1 MSKKF
6 HATLNRLVEQSAN
19 NNPRRA
25 RRNSSRMN
33 PRKQIIRD
41 SQGTQ
46 HRVIF
51 NNPEDHQAYLLYVQG
66 GGKDVEF
73 TDDVFAAATPD
84 SLLSSP
90 SDVVRFADF
99 LSRSGGAQEA
109 EAEVER
115 EDSETEEE
123 FSRFGDVESER
134 GSYAS
139 ATTPAPERQRRSFY
153 SEEDISEPRVSPE
166 TASLVQRRRKA
177 AAFEDIPRGVRSS
190 RESVDQYRYRR
201 PVQWYQYKIL
211 MALAQ
216 APNTRKGAKGSRL
229 RYAVQAE
236 NPRYNV
242 LEHPLLELEA
252 KLRRKKKKEKLQIL
266 AEHFQV
272 WSDPQKPIM
281 DITFHNFLEKMK
293 RITLPRAFKIGNKE
307 INIHQW
313 GQTPDEVWGPLLQ
326 EKWSKAPCQY
336 CNRQGCRACNGT
348 GYQQV
353 PMAVRPGILVARR
366 AQDSAGDVYD
376 RKGIV
381 KPYRV
386 KDIDPTTGEMVLRPD
401 LMAWELAARIA
412 LGTFLKDTGY
422 RGAQGAK
429 LKEFRDPSGDTYHMY
444 VNELDLTAD
453 ALKEKQNFFGLA
465 RDLQNLAVDADFLES
480 EDTEGTST
488 TESGNQVISTEAEET
503 TIPRV
508 DTRSVGPGRP
518 PRSED

>member
-33 PRKQIIRD
+33 PSKQKIRD
-41 SQGTQ
+41 SRGNVYLVVFEDDKDLQTYLAFVQRTGPDSE
-46 HRVIF
+46 F
-51 NNPEDHQAYLLYVQG
+51 NGEVYV
-66 GGKDVEF
+66 
-73 TDDVFAAATPD
+73 APNSD
-84 SLLSSP
+84 SLLGKP
-90 SDVVRFADF
+90 SAVVSFADF

-109 EAEVER
+109 EAKVER

-123 FSRFGDVESER
+123 VNRFGDIESER
-134 GSYAS
+134 DSYVS
-139 ATTPAPERQRRSFY
+139 ATRPAPERQLRSFY
-153 SEEDISEPRVSPE
+153 SQEDISEPRVSRE
-166 TASLVQRRRKA
+166 TASLVQRRKA
-177 AAFEDIPRGVRSS
+177 AAFEAIPRGVRSS
-190 RESVDQYRYRR
+190 RESVDQYRYHR

-216 APNTRKGAKGSRL
+216 APNTQKGAKGSRL
-229 RYAVQAE
+229 RYAVQAD
-236 NPRYNV
+236 NPRSRV
-242 LEHPLLELEA
+242 VEHPLLELEA
-252 KLRRKKKKEKLQIL
+252 DLRRKKKKEKLQIL

-272 WSDPQKPIM
+272 WGDPKKPIM

-293 RITLPRAFKIGNKE
+293 RITLPRAIKIGNKE

-313 GQTPDEVWGPLLQ
+313 GQTPVEVWGPLLQ

-336 CNRQGCRACNGT
+336 CNRQGCRACNVT

-386 KDIDPTTGEMVLRPD
+386 KDIDPATGETVLRPD

-412 LGTFLKDTGY
+412 LGTFLNDTGY
-422 RGAQGAK
+422 MGKQGAQ
-429 LKEFRDPSGDTYHMY
+429 LKRFTDPSGDTYHMY
-444 VNELDLTAD
+444 VNELDLSAD
-453 ALKEKQNFFGLA
+453 ALKEKQNFFGLT
-465 RDLQNLAVDADFLES
+465 RDLQGMAVDADFLES

-488 TESGNQVISTEAEET
+488 TENGNQVISTAAEET

-508 DTRSVGPGRP
+508 DASSVGPRP
-518 PRSED
+518 PLSED